1 MRIVRRITHVFRIDI
16 CYNPPMFEA
25 FILGIVQGITEFLP
39 VSSSAH
45 LILFPWF
52 LDWGGVVN
60 SLSFGVALHFGTL
73 IALLFYFRDEWIEVI
88 RTAPKKE
95 GMIWKLLA
103 GTIPAGFAGFFFH
116 DWFEGIRSPI
126 VIVFTLCAVSVLMIL
141 SERAYKDTGR
151 LGVEQISLKDA
162 VIIGIAQAFALVPG
176 VSRAGI
182 TIVAGLSRRVR
193 RDASARFSFL
203 LSTPAIA
210 GASLLEGKNLLNSD
224 GIDPG
229 IFIVGI
235 ITSAITGYIAIK
247 FLLNFF
253 RKHSLKPFAYY
264 RFVLAFVI
272 IITLWGK
279 S

>member
-1 MRIVRRITHVFRIDI
+1 
-16 CYNPPMFEA
+16 MFEA
-25 FILGIVQGITEFLP
+25 VILGIVQGLTEFMP

-52 LDWGGVVN
+52 LGWDGIVN

-73 IALLFYFRDEWIEVI
+73 IALLVYFRDDWIEVLK
-88 RTAPKKE
+88 TAPKKE

-103 GTIPAGFAGFFFH
+103 GTIPAGVAGLFFH
-116 DWFEGIRSPI
+116 DWFEGIRNPL
-126 VIVFTLCAVSVLMIL
+126 VIVFTLCIVSVLMIF
-141 SERAYKDTGR
+141 SERAYKDTDRHGIEK
-151 LGVEQISLKDA
+151 VSLKDA
-162 VIIGIAQAFALVPG
+162 IIIGIAQAFALVPG

-182 TIVAGLSRRVR
+182 TIVAGLLLGVR

-203 LSTPAIA
+203 LSTPAVA
-210 GASLLEGKNLLNSD
+210 GASILEGKNLLQNSEN
-224 GIDPG
+224 IDAG

-235 ITSAITGYIAIK
+235 IVSAITGYIVVK
-247 FLLNFF
+247 FLLDFF

-272 IITLWGK
+272 IVAIWTKLAG
-279 S
+279 